1 VNQSKLQ
8 KQEILNYLKYL
19 TDNKSLITFI

>member
-1 VNQSKLQ
+1 VNQFKLQ